1 MEASPTKNPSRL
13 KVWLWAAR
21 PKTLWAAFSPVLVGV
36 AMAAADH
43 AVHPLSAVLAMLGA
57 VLIQIGTNF
66 YNDYADFEKGADTSE
81 RKGPLRVTM
90 AGLVR
95 PEAMKRATL
104 VTFALAVAAGGY
116 LMWRGGWPIVIIGV
130 SSILFGVLY
139 TAGRYSLS
147 YLGIADLFVLVFFG
161 PVAVGGTYYVQAL
174 TIRPE
179 VLAAGVAPGLL
190 SVAIL
195 LVNNIRDL
203 DEDRAAGKRTLVVRL
218 GRSFGVGLYAFC
230 VVAAVL
236 VPVGLY
242 LWSGTHPWAMATVA
256 LLPLAISA
264 VRKLHATR
272 DPLALNPLLGETA
285 RLLLLYS
292 LVFSVGWI
300 V

>member
-1 MEASPTKNPSRL
+1 MDVGGSPED
-13 KVWLWAAR
+13 VV
-21 PKTLWAAFSPVLVGV
+21 AAFLPVLVGV
-36 AMAAADH
+36 AMAVGDH
-43 AVHPLSAVLAMLGA
+43 AAHPLSAVLAMIGA

-81 RKGPLRVTM
+81 RKGPLRVTL

-95 PEAMKRATL
+95 PETMKRATF

-130 SSILFGVLY
+130 SSILFGLLY

-147 YLGIADLFVLVFFG
+147 YLGIADLFVLIFFG
-161 PVAVGGTYYVQAL
+161 PVAVAGTYYVQAL
-174 TIRPE
+174 RLPPE
-179 VLAAGVAPGLL
+179 VLVAGIAPGLL

-195 LVNNIRDL
+195 LVNNIRDR

-218 GRSFGVGLYAFC
+218 GRSFGVGLYACC
-230 VVAAVL
+230 VCTALL
-236 VPVGLY
+236 VPVALY
-242 LWSGTHPWAMATVA
+242 LWDGSHPWAMATVA
-256 LLPLAISA
+256 LLPLAIAS
-264 VRKLHATR
+264 VRKLKAVR
-272 DPLALNPLLGETA
+272 DPRALNPLLGETA

-292 LVFSVGWI
+292 LVFSVGWN

>member
-1 MEASPTKNPSRL
+1 M
-13 KVWLWAAR
+13 WAAR

-36 AMAAADH
+36 AMAAGDH
-43 AVHPLSAVLAMLGA
+43 AAHPLSAVLAMIGA
-57 VLIQIGTNF
+57 VLIQVGTNF

-81 RKGPLRVTM
+81 RKGPLRVTL

-95 PEAMKRATL
+95 PEAMKRATF

-130 SSILFGVLY
+130 SAILFGLLY

-147 YLGIADLFVLVFFG
+147 YLGIADLFVLIFFG

-174 TIRPE
+174 TLPPE
-179 VLAAGVAPGLL
+179 VLVAGIAPGLL

-195 LVNNIRDL
+195 LVNNIRDV

-218 GRSFGVGLYAFC
+218 GRSFGVGLYACC
-230 VVAAVL
+230 VGTAL
-236 VPVGLY
+236 FVPVALY
-242 LWSGTHPWAMATVA
+242 LWDGSHPWAMATVA
-256 LLPLAISA
+256 LLPLAVAS
-264 VRKLHATR
+264 VRKLRAVR
-272 DPLALNPLLGETA
+272 DPRALNPLLGETA